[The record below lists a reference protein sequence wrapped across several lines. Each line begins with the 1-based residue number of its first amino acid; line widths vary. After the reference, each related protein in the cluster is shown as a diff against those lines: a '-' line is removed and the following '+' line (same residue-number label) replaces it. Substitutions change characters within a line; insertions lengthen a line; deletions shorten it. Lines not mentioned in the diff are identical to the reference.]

1 MSRIPESGDAARQSE
16 SIVLDVTLHH
26 EPHHTHAMSRNR
38 LYLIPLAALAV
49 VLLLPGC
56 ARVMSTVGS
65 TTARFLTQSTDDL
78 SKSNRMIGY
87 VDNAYPAATQEAGVM
102 AIGGKHQEGKPT
114 ASVTLM
120 KRNGIG
126 MWKLN
131 GEMTANGAPMDSYA
145 GGVSRFLFLD
155 DRNPVTVALTS
166 ESGQTEE
173 YRIDPL
179 PPIRITAV
187 NGQPVGRTMETAVA
201 LDLEGPLTL
210 DIDRQNLGRATD
222 MRIAL
227 QGTTMGVKGFWDVA
241 VVPGQNRIELPAGV
255 FSNGQ
260 GNPINTGENWLLLEE
275 YERPTFENAQGG
287 GMVLKAVKSADVVPV
302 ITSGELPR
310 NLVGLIKGGFTVEE
324 EAETQ
329 DGDAFSYSF
338 TKPPAFAGP
347 AFLPGTK
354 LALVTFTVRA
364 NDLSQEKSSTSTTE
378 NRVQGTRTTTTTTRS
393 RQFAQL
399 PTAFYQQ
406 LANDMHGDLMSA
418 MQGAWNVEMI
428 PISQVLASP
437 RYQQFDAVRDTS
449 TSEYA
454 SASYGGLRT
463 IFDPSPWATLSAGDL
478 SGPFSM
484 ADRERLMDELG
495 VDGLVAVTIDLSMPW
510 SEFSLTPTINLHITG
525 RTADLMQPAAS
536 YFAKGIVTGEGQD
549 MAGVDMDDP
558 AQLRAFLDNAVNRD
572 LLATTF
578 GIGFNRLVEEER
590 VRPIYAAVWEG
601 R

>member
-1 MSRIPESGDAARQSE
+1 MSR
-16 SIVLDVTLHH
+16 L
-26 EPHHTHAMSRNR
+26 R
-38 LYLIPLAALAV
+38 LSLLALATLAI

-87 VDNAYPAATQEAGVM
+87 VDNAYPAATGEAGVV
-102 AIGGKHQEGKPT
+102 AIGGKHQEGKPA

-120 KRNGIG
+120 KRSGIG
-126 MWKLN
+126 MWKLD
-131 GEMTANGAPMDSYA
+131 GEMTANGTPMDSYA

-155 DRNPVTVALTS
+155 DRSPVTVGLTS
-166 ESGQTEE
+166 QSGQAEE
-173 YRIDPL
+173 YRITPL

-210 DIDRQNLGRATD
+210 DIDRQDPGMATD

-227 QGTTMGVKGFWDVA
+227 LGTTMGVKGFWDVA
-241 VVPGQNRIELPAGV
+241 VVPGQDRIELPAGV

-260 GNPINTGENWLLLEE
+260 GNPVNTGDNWLLLEE
-275 YERPTFENAQGG
+275 YERPTFENVQGG
-287 GMVLKAVKSADVVPV
+287 GMVLKVVKSADVVPV
-302 ITSGELPR
+302 ITSGDLPR

-364 NDLSQEKSSTSTTE
+364 NDLSQEKSSTSTTD
-378 NRVQGTRTTTTTTRS
+378 NYATNTRTTTTTTRS

-406 LANDMHGDLMSA
+406 LANDMHGDLMGA
-418 MQGAWNVEMI
+418 MQSAWNVEMV
-428 PISQVLASP
+428 PIADVLGSP
-437 RYQQFDAVRDTS
+437 RYRQFEAVRDTA

-478 SGPFSM
+478 SGPFGM

-510 SEFSLTPTINLHITG
+510 EEFSLTPTVNLHITG
-525 RTADLMQPAAS
+525 RTADLMQPAPS
-536 YFAKGIVTGEGQD
+536 YFAKGTVTGEGQD
-549 MAGVDMDDP
+549 MSNVDMDDP
-558 AQLRAFLDNAVNRD
+558 AQLRAFLDNAINRQ

-578 GIGFNRLVEEER
+578 AIGFERLVQEER
-590 VRPIYAAVWEG
+590 TNHPIYEAVWSG